1 MDKLSNPGLPPEPP
15 GQVPMS
21 KIDSPECVASQTVV
35 SFTYVILD
43 EAGHVLEQ
51 SDLPMSYIHGVDGKM
66 YPKVENAM
74 HGARVGDKVEVELSP
89 AEGFGDPDPEM
100 LYVEKLENV
109 PSEYRRIGAEAIF
122 ENEEGE
128 TITMKVIKI
137 EDDELTLD
145 ANHPFAGKT
154 VKFRITVVG
163 LRVATSQEIGSGEVV
178 DMQGP
183 LTIQ

>member
-1 MDKLSNPGLPPEPP
+1 MSEMNFPESV
-15 GQVPMS
+15 VPH
-21 KIDSPECVASQTVV
+21 TVV

-43 EAGHVLEQ
+43 EGGRVLEQ
-51 SDLPMSYIHGVDGKM
+51 SDLPMSYIHEVDGKM
-66 YPKVENAM
+66 YPKVEQAM
-74 HGARVGDKVEVELSP
+74 NGARVGDEVVVELSP
-89 AEGFGDPDPEM
+89 AEGFGEPDPEM
-100 LYVEKLENV
+100 LYVEQLENV
-109 PSEYRRIGAEAIF
+109 PPEYHHIGAEAMF

-128 TITMKVIKI
+128 TITMIVTKI
-137 EDDELTLD
+137 ENGELTLD

-163 LRVATSQEIGSGEVV
+163 LREATPQEIGSGEVM

>member
-1 MDKLSNPGLPPEPP
+1 MSQTDTPES
-15 GQVPMS
+15 VS
-21 KIDSPECVASQTVV
+21 ARTVV

-43 EAGHVLEQ
+43 EEGRVLEQ

-66 YPKVENAM
+66 YPKVEQSM
-74 HGARVGDKVEVELSP
+74 SGAQVGDEVEVVLTP
-89 AEGFGDPDPEM
+89 AEGFGDPNPE
-100 LYVEKLENV
+100 LTYVEKLENV
-109 PSEYRRIGAEAIF
+109 PPEYRRIGAEAMF
-122 ENEEGE
+122 ENEDGE

-163 LRVATSQEIGSGEVV
+163 LREATPQEIGSGEVV

-183 LTIQ
+183 LTLQ